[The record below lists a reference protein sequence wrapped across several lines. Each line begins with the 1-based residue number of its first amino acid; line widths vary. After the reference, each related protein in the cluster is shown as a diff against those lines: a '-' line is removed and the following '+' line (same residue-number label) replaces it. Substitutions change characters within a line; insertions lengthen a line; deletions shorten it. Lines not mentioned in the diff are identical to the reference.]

1 LLEESDSVLPNRD
14 FSKNTHKGTFGHLA
28 VIMGERDGAGVLCA
42 SSALRFGAGLVSV
55 VGEMFCSVPSSIM
68 HDLDIP
74 QKTTAIALGMGFGDN
89 FYDDIIDEVLEHKAP
104 IVLDAD
110 IFKSERLLG
119 FLEQKERDMVLTPHP
134 KEFVTL
140 WNISMDESIDIP
152 HLQVNRFDK
161 VREFCLLFPHVTLV
175 LKGANMVIAQNDKL
189 FVNPFGTSKLS
200 KRWEWR
206 CAKQGL

>member
-1 LLEESDSVLPNRD
+1 MGALKEALYSDMAKDFVGEVICVDLGVSFKRYTQGFKADIYLLEESDSVLPNRD

-89 FYDDIIDEVLEHKAP
+89 FYDDIIDELLEHNAP
-104 IVLDAD
+104 IGLDAD
-110 IFKSERLLG
+110 IFKSERVLE
-119 FLEQKERDMVLTPHP
+119 FLEQKERDIV
-134 KEFVTL
+134 
-140 WNISMDESIDIP
+140 
-152 HLQVNRFDK
+152 
-161 VREFCLLFPHVTLV
+161 
-175 LKGANMVIAQNDKL
+175 
-189 FVNPFGTSKLS
+189 
-200 KRWEWR
+200 
-206 CAKQGL
+206 